1 MTRKIDRRQALG
13 AFGTV
18 SLGALLAACGEDA
31 PTRPRATAS
40 PDTASRFGE
49 ESSCTLTPEM
59 TEGPFYFDADKVRR
73 DIRDGHDGTTLRLAL
88 RVRDSACEPIPDA
101 VVDIWHCDAGGAYS
115 EEADPFL
122 RGVQVTN
129 SEGIAE
135 FTTIYPGWYQGRTV
149 HIHAKVHLD
158 ASTVLTTQ
166 LFFDD
171 AVTDRVFARAPYDSR
186 GERDQ
191 RNDSDGIFDEALLLD
206 LAEQGDG
213 YVGTISFD
221 VAAT

>member
-18 SLGALLAACGEDA
+18 SLGALLAACGDDEPAD
-31 PTRPRATAS
+31 PRATAS

-49 ESSCTLTPEM
+49 DSSCTLTPDM
-59 TEGPFYFDADKVRR
+59 TEGPYYFDAGKVRS
-73 DIRDGHDGTTLRLAL
+73 DIRDGRDGTTLKLAL
-88 RVRDSACEPIPDA
+88 RVRDSACEPIADA

-115 EEADPFL
+115 EEGDPFL
-122 RGVQVTN
+122 RGIQTTDRD
-129 SEGIAE
+129 GIAE
-135 FTTIYPGWYQGRTV
+135 FTTIYPGWYSGRTV

-158 ASTVLTTQ
+158 SSTALTTQ

-171 AVTDRVFARAPYDSR
+171 AVTDEVFAAAPYDSR

-191 RNDSDGIFDEALLLD
+191 RNDSDGIFDPALVLD
-206 LAEQGDG
+206 LSRDGDA